1 MFCPMRKIQ
10 LRFFGQFSDRIP
22 QNPTNFLSQG
32 NSFEALK
39 KEMIEKYDFLKDV
52 PFQLAQNQKIG
63 KDNELLEEAE
73 VAVFP
78 PFSGG

>member
-1 MFCPMRKIQ
+1 
-10 LRFFGQFSDRIP
+10 
-22 QNPTNFLSQG
+22 
-32 NSFEALK
+32 
-39 KEMIEKYDFLKDV
+39 V